1 MSEKSSVEDIIPE
14 QQSGIETNTE
24 TSVEFNSP
32 EEART
37 FYQKAKHRLLH
48 VNDWHGFAGTLT
60 ANFQLTDKEGKEVNR
75 AAVKDDYFKIDIPG
89 PGPVTGDGFD
99 WVRVEAIE
107 EKEEE
112 DRQSIAIRV
121 RPASNPN
128 NERKDVAHFFSVE
141 ATSCFMVKREKN
153 TVTAAI
159 YGRNEKPNTDT
170 ETIVDKARNTAIAT
184 GAVTGF
190 AKLQW
195 KSLVNGLVR
204 KED

>member
-32 EEART
+32 EEAKI
-37 FYQKAKHRLLH
+37 FYQKVKRRLLN
-48 VNDWHGFAGTLT
+48 VNDWQGLAGTLT
-60 ANFQLTDKEGKEVNR
+60 ADFQLTDKEGKEVNR
-75 AAVKDDYFKIDIPG
+75 TAEKGDHFKIDIPG

-112 DRQSIAIRV
+112 DMQSIALRV
-121 RPASNPN
+121 RPAANPN
-128 NERKDVAHFFSVE
+128 NKIKDVAHFFSVE
-141 ATSCFMVKREKN
+141 ATSCFMVKQEKN

>member
-32 EEART
+32 EEAKT
-37 FYQKAKHRLLH
+37 FYQKVKRLLLN
-48 VNDWHGFAGTLT
+48 VNDWQRFAGTLT
-60 ANFQLTDKEGKEVNR
+60 ADFQLTDKEGKEVNR
-75 AAVKDDYFKIDIPG
+75 TSEKGDHFKIDIPG

-112 DRQSIAIRV
+112 DMQSIALRV
-121 RPASNPN
+121 RPAANPN
-128 NERKDVAHFFSVE
+128 NEIKDVAHFFSVE

-159 YGRNEKPNTDT
+159 YGRNEKPNTNT

-184 GAVTGF
+184 GAVTGL

>member
-32 EEART
+32 EEAKI
-37 FYQKAKHRLLH
+37 FYQKVKRRLLN
-48 VNDWHGFAGTLT
+48 VNDWHRFAGTLT
-60 ANFQLTDKEGKEVNR
+60 ADFQLTDKEGKEVNR
-75 AAVKDDYFKIDIPG
+75 TAEKGDHFKIDIPG

-112 DRQSIAIRV
+112 DMQSIALRV
-121 RPASNPN
+121 RPAANPN
-128 NERKDVAHFFSVE
+128 NEIKDVAHFFSVE
-141 ATSCFMVKREKN
+141 ATSCFMVKRQKN

-184 GAVTGF
+184 GAITGF